1 MMLKLK
7 SIYSV
12 TFARLLAFPN
22 MAVISEVQKYCS
34 HVLHCVSAG
43 CSSVYTYLVHIVF
56 VTVCKLKAGLG
67 Y

>member
-34 HVLHCVSAG
+34 QVLHCVSADC
-43 CSSVYTYLVHIVF
+43 CSAYTYLVHIVF
-56 VTVCKLKAGLG
+56 FTFCKFKAGLG